1 MGLRKQ
7 RIALKAIGTVA
18 VSEDGTL
25 DLGVGGT
32 YLWRGPLW
40 IRLAVGQGAIRER
53 RALKM
58 SRWPRET

>member
-7 RIALKAIGTVA
+7 RIALKTIGTVA

-32 YLWRGPLW
+32 YLWRGSGLLW
-40 IRLAVGQGAIRER
+40 GEGLLEREE
-53 RALKM
+53 L
-58 SRWPRET
+58 